1 MLHCFEFS
9 EAGGLLISREMKKL
23 LIEENKENSSFKK
36 KIPDFELIENLKV
49 WKFELKFKDYS
60 SAV

>member
-9 EAGGLLISREMKKL
+9 EAGGLLISKEMKKL

-49 WKFELKFKDYS
+49 WKFDIKLK
-60 SAV
+60 